1 MASIVIAGDTSGTCT
16 ISAPAVAGTPTLTL
30 PTTTGTILTSAST
43 GISASNIT
51 TGTLPYAQLPTGSV
65 LQVVQVSTSST
76 TTVTGGALVAT
87 SLAATITPKFSTS
100 KILILVT
107 ASISIS
113 RNSQTD
119 AGSGVG
125 IYRNGSQVFADNGM
139 YVNFYYNS
147 SSINN
152 LRNRTPLNY
161 LDSPASTSAL
171 TYTFYL
177 GNYVASTAALNT
189 DSQFSF
195 ITLLEV
201 AA

>member
-1 MASIVIAGDTSGTCT
+1 MASIVIAGNTSGTCT

-65 LQVVQVSTSST
+65 LQVVQGSTSST

>member
-65 LQVVQVSTSST
+65 LQVVQGSTSST

-201 AA
+201 AV

>member
-65 LQVVQVSTSST
+65 LQVVQGSTSST

>member
-51 TGTLPYAQLPTGSV
+51 TGTLPSAQLPAGSV
-65 LQVVQVSTSST
+65 LQVVQGSTSST